1 MKNSLRRYN
10 KAHNLNI
17 EVEYEPFLDE
27 NGVEK
32 LLVRCRNGAI
42 CPVAANQATSGIL
55 ANF

>member
-17 EVEYEPFLDE
+17 EVEYEPFSDE

-32 LLVRCRNGAI
+32 LLVICVNGTNATTGQS
-42 CPVAANQATSGIL
+42 AALQAV
-55 ANF
+55 